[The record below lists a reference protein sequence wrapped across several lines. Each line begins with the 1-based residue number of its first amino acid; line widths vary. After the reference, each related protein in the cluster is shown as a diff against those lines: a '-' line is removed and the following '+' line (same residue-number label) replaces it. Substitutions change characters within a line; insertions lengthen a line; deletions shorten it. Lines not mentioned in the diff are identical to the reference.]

1 MTFNVP
7 TMACGGCTAAIESA
21 VKALDPQATV
31 EANLAEKTILVTT
44 GTSADA
50 VTKAVTAA
58 GYPATAVS

>member
-31 EANLAEKTILVTT
+31 EANLAEKTVSVTT
-44 GTSADA
+44 WQSADA
-50 VTKAVTAA
+50 VTKAVAAA
-58 GYPATAVS
+58 GYPATAAN